1 MEEIIEVKGREI
13 LDSRGNPTLEVEV
26 TTISGFKGIAQ
37 VPSGASK
44 GKYEAVELRD
54 EDERFFGKGVQKAIK
69 NIELFIAPEI
79 LGMDVLDQEE
89 IDRRMIN
96 LDESKNKSNIG
107 ANAILGVSLA
117 VARTGSL
124 CLGIP
129 LYKYIGGLFANVLP
143 IPFLNIINGGKHA
156 ENNLDIQEFM
166 IVPYGFNS
174 FKEAIRAGAEIY
186 MKLKE
191 VLKKKELS
199 TGIGDEGGFSP
210 ILKNNEEAIRL
221 IIEAIDNAKYKL
233 GEEIFIA
240 LDCAASSFY
249 KNGKYIFE
257 GKEIEGE
264 ELKEYYL
271 RLIEKY
277 PIISIE
283 DPFDEEDYDSW
294 KNFTKEVKNK
304 IQIVGDDIFVTNKE
318 KFLFGIENGIG
329 NAILIKLNQIGT
341 LTETLE
347 VINIARKYGYN
358 YMISHR
364 SGETIDS
371 FIADFSVATQSFQI
385 KTGAPA
391 RGERVAKYNRLITIE
406 DELKDKAKYG
416 REFLRIKK

>member
-69 NIELFIAPEI
+69 NIELLIAPEI
-79 LGMDVLDQEE
+79 LGIDVLDQEE
-89 IDRRMIN
+89 IDKRMIN
-96 LDESKNKSNIG
+96 LDGTKNKSNIG

-117 VARTGSL
+117 VARAGSAF
-124 CLGIP
+124 LGIP
-129 LYKYIGGLFANVLP
+129 LYRYIGGLFSNVLP
-143 IPFLNIINGGKHA
+143 VPFLNIINGGKHA
-156 ENNLDIQEFM
+156 ENNIDIQEFM

-174 FKEAIRAGAEIY
+174 FKEALRASAEIY

-191 VLKKKELS
+191 VLKSKGLS
-199 TGIGDEGGFSP
+199 VGIGDEGGFSP
-210 ILKNNEEAIRL
+210 FLNNNEEAIKL
-221 IIEAIDNAKYKL
+221 IIEAVEKAKYKL

-240 LDCAASSFY
+240 LDCAASSFF
-249 KNGKYIFE
+249 KDGKYLFE
-257 GKEIEGE
+257 GKEINGDD
-264 ELKEYYL
+264 LIEYYL
-271 RLIEKY
+271 KLIEKY

-283 DPFDEEDYDSW
+283 DPFDEEDYESW
-294 KNFTKEVKNK
+294 KIFTKEVNDKT
-304 IQIVGDDIFVTNKE
+304 QIVGDDVFVTNKE
-318 KFLFGIENGIG
+318 KFLFGIENGIA

-358 YMISHR
+358 YIISHR
-364 SGETIDS
+364 SGETSDT
-371 FIADFSVATQSFQI
+371 FISDFSVATQSFQI

-391 RGERVAKYNRLITIE
+391 RGERVAKYNRLLVIE
-406 DELKDKAKYG
+406 EELKDKAKYG

>member
-1 MEEIIEVKGREI
+1 MEEIVEVKGREI

-26 TTISGFKGIAQ
+26 ITISGFKGIAQ

-69 NIELFIAPEI
+69 NIELLIAPEI
-79 LGMDVLDQEE
+79 LGIDVLEQEE
-89 IDRRMIN
+89 IDKRMIN
-96 LDESKNKSNIG
+96 LDGTKNKSNIG

-117 VARTGSL
+117 VARAGSSF
-124 CLGIP
+124 LGIP
-129 LYKYIGGLFANVLP
+129 LYRYIGGLFSNVLP
-143 IPFLNIINGGKHA
+143 VPFLNIINGGKHA
-156 ENNLDIQEFM
+156 ENNIDIQEFM

-174 FKEAIRAGAEIY
+174 FKEALRASAEVY

-191 VLKKKELS
+191 VLKSKGLS

-210 ILKNNEEAIRL
+210 FLNNNEEAIKL
-221 IIEAIDNAKYKL
+221 IIEAVEKTKYKL

-240 LDCAASSFY
+240 LDSAASSFF
-249 KNGKYIFE
+249 KDGKYLFE
-257 GKEIEGE
+257 GKEIKGDD
-264 ELKEYYL
+264 LIEYYL
-271 RLIEKY
+271 KLIEKY

-283 DPFDEEDYDSW
+283 DPFDEEDYESW
-294 KNFTKEVKNK
+294 KIFTKEVKDK
-304 IQIVGDDIFVTNKE
+304 IQVIGDDIFVTNKE
-318 KFLFGIENGIG
+318 KFLFGIENGIA

-358 YMISHR
+358 YIISHR
-364 SGETIDS
+364 SGETSDT
-371 FIADFSVATQSFQI
+371 FISDFSVATQSFQI

-391 RGERVAKYNRLITIE
+391 RGERVAKYNRLIVIE
-406 DELKDKAKYG
+406 EELKDKARYG

>member
-54 EDERFFGKGVQKAIK
+54 EDERFFGRGVQKAIK
-69 NIELFIAPEI
+69 NIELLIAPEI
-79 LGMDVLDQEE
+79 LGIDVLDQEE

-96 LDESKNKSNIG
+96 LDGTKNKSNIG

-117 VARTGSL
+117 VARAASAF
-124 CLGIP
+124 LGIP
-129 LYKYIGGLFANVLP
+129 LYRYIGGLFSNVLP
-143 IPFLNIINGGKHA
+143 VPFLNIINGGKHA
-156 ENNLDIQEFM
+156 ENNIDIQEFM

-174 FKEAIRAGAEIY
+174 FKDSIKASAEIY

-191 VLKKKELS
+191 VLKSKGLS
-199 TGIGDEGGFSP
+199 VGIGDEGGFSP
-210 ILKNNEEAIRL
+210 FLSNNEEAIKL
-221 IIEAIDNAKYKL
+221 IIEAIEKTKYKL

-240 LDCAASSFY
+240 LDCAASSFF
-249 KNGKYIFE
+249 KDGKYFFE
-257 GKEIEGE
+257 GKEINGDD
-264 ELKEYYL
+264 LIEYYL
-271 RLIEKY
+271 KLIEKY
-277 PIISIE
+277 LIISIE
-283 DPFDEEDYDSW
+283 DPFDEEDYESW
-294 KNFTKEVKNK
+294 KMFTKEVKDK

-318 KFLFGIENGIG
+318 KFLFGIENGIA

-358 YMISHR
+358 YIISHR
-364 SGETIDS
+364 SGETSDT
-371 FIADFSVATQSFQI
+371 FISDFSVATQSFQI

-391 RGERVAKYNRLITIE
+391 RGERVTKYNRLIVIE
-406 DELKDKAKYG
+406 EELKDNAKYG
-416 REFLRIKK
+416 REFLRIKR

>member
-26 TTISGFKGIAQ
+26 TTISGFKGNSQ

-54 EDERFFGKGVQKAIK
+54 GDERFFGKGVQNAIK
-69 NIELFIAPEI
+69 NIELCIAPEI
-79 LGMDVLDQEE
+79 LGIDVLDQEE
-89 IDRRMIN
+89 IDKRMIN
-96 LDESKNKSNIG
+96 LDGTKNKSKIG

-117 VARTGSL
+117 VARAGSSF
-124 CLGIP
+124 LGIP
-129 LYKYIGGLFANVLP
+129 LYRYIGGLFANVLP
-143 IPFLNIINGGKHA
+143 VPYLNIINGGKHA

-166 IVPYGFNS
+166 IVPYGFYS
-174 FKEAIRAGAEIY
+174 FKDALRASAEIY

-191 VLKKKELS
+191 VLKERDLS
-199 TGIGDEGGFSP
+199 VGIGDEGGFSP
-210 ILKNNEEAIRL
+210 ILKNNEEAIKL
-221 IIEAIDNAKYKL
+221 IIEAVERAKYKPQ
-233 GEEIFIA
+233 EEIFLA
-240 LDCAASSFY
+240 LDVAASSFF
-249 KNGKYIFE
+249 KDGKYHFE
-257 GKEIEGE
+257 GKKINGE
-264 ELKEYYL
+264 DLIEYYL

-294 KNFTKEVKNK
+294 KIFTKEVKDK

-318 KFLFGIENGIG
+318 KFLFGIENGIA

-341 LTETLE
+341 ITETLE

-358 YMISHR
+358 YIISHR
-364 SGETIDS
+364 SGETTDT
-371 FIADFSVATQSFQI
+371 FISDFSVATQSFQI

-391 RGERVAKYNRLITIE
+391 RGERVAKYNRLLVIE
-406 DELKDKAKYG
+406 EELGDKARYG

>member
-69 NIELFIAPEI
+69 NIELLIAPEI
-79 LGMDVLDQEE
+79 LGIDVLDQEE

-96 LDESKNKSNIG
+96 LDGTKNKSNIG

-117 VARTGSL
+117 VARAGSAF
-124 CLGIP
+124 LGIP
-129 LYKYIGGLFANVLP
+129 LYRYIGGLFSNVLP
-143 IPFLNIINGGKHA
+143 VPFLNIINGGKHA
-156 ENNLDIQEFM
+156 ENNIDIQEFM

-174 FKEAIRAGAEIY
+174 FKDAIRASAEIY

-191 VLKKKELS
+191 VLKSKGLS

-210 ILKNNEEAIRL
+210 FLNNNEEAIKL
-221 IIEAIDNAKYKL
+221 IIEAIEKAKYKL
-233 GEEIFIA
+233 GEEIFLA
-240 LDCAASSFY
+240 LDCAASSFF
-249 KNGKYIFE
+249 KDGKYLFE
-257 GKEIEGE
+257 GKEINGDD
-264 ELKEYYL
+264 LIEYYL
-271 RLIEKY
+271 KLIEKY

-283 DPFDEEDYDSW
+283 DPFDEEDYESW
-294 KNFTKEVKNK
+294 KIFTKEVKDK
-304 IQIVGDDIFVTNKE
+304 IQIIGDDIFVTNKE
-318 KFLFGIENGIG
+318 KFLFGIENGIA

-358 YMISHR
+358 YIISHR
-364 SGETIDS
+364 SGETSDT
-371 FIADFSVATQSFQI
+371 FISDFSVATQSFQI

-391 RGERVAKYNRLITIE
+391 RGERVAKYNRLIVIE
-406 DELKDKAKYG
+406 EELKDKAKYG

>member
-54 EDERFFGKGVQKAIK
+54 EDERFFGRGVQKAIK
-69 NIELFIAPEI
+69 NIELLIAPEI
-79 LGMDVLDQEE
+79 LGIDVLDQEE

-96 LDESKNKSNIG
+96 LDGTKNKSNIG
-107 ANAILGVSLA
+107 ANSILGVSLA
-117 VARTGSL
+117 VARAASAF
-124 CLGIP
+124 LGIP
-129 LYKYIGGLFANVLP
+129 LYRYIGGLFSNVLP
-143 IPFLNIINGGKHA
+143 VPFLNIINGGKHA
-156 ENNLDIQEFM
+156 ENNIDIQEFM

-174 FKEAIRAGAEIY
+174 FKDAIRASAEIY

-191 VLKKKELS
+191 VLKSKGLS
-199 TGIGDEGGFSP
+199 VGIGDEGGFSP
-210 ILKNNEEAIRL
+210 FLSNNEEAIKL
-221 IIEAIDNAKYKL
+221 IIEAIEKTKYKL

-240 LDCAASSFY
+240 LDCAASSFF
-249 KNGKYIFE
+249 KDGKYLF
-257 GKEIEGE
+257 EGE
-264 ELKEYYL
+264 EINGDDLIEYYL
-271 RLIEKY
+271 KLIEKY
-277 PIISIE
+277 LIISIE
-283 DPFDEEDYDSW
+283 DPFDEEDYESW
-294 KNFTKEVKNK
+294 KIFTKEVKDK

-318 KFLFGIENGIG
+318 KFLFGIENGIA

-358 YMISHR
+358 YIISHR
-364 SGETIDS
+364 SGETSDT
-371 FIADFSVATQSFQI
+371 FISDFSVATQSFQI

-391 RGERVAKYNRLITIE
+391 RGERVTKYNRLIVIE
-406 DELKDKAKYG
+406 EELKDKAKYG
-416 REFLRIKK
+416 REFLRIKR

>member
-69 NIELFIAPEI
+69 NIELLIAPEI
-79 LGMDVLDQEE
+79 LGIDVLDQEE

-96 LDESKNKSNIG
+96 LDGTKNKSNIG

-117 VARTGSL
+117 VARAGSAF
-124 CLGIP
+124 LGIP
-129 LYKYIGGLFANVLP
+129 LYRYIGGLFANVLP
-143 IPFLNIINGGKHA
+143 VPFLNIINGGKHA

-174 FKEAIRAGAEIY
+174 FKDAIRASAEIY

-191 VLKKKELS
+191 VLKEKGLS
-199 TGIGDEGGFSP
+199 IGIGDEGGFSP
-210 ILKNNEEAIRL
+210 FLNNNEEAIKL
-221 IIEAIDNAKYKL
+221 IIEAVDKANYKL

-240 LDCAASSFY
+240 LDCAASSFF
-249 KNGKYIFE
+249 KDGKYLFE
-257 GKEIEGE
+257 GKEINGDY
-264 ELKEYYL
+264 LIEYYL
-271 RLIEKY
+271 KLIERY

-283 DPFDEEDYDSW
+283 DPFDEEDYESW
-294 KNFTKEVKNK
+294 KIFTKEVKDK

-318 KFLFGIENGIG
+318 KFLFGIENGIA

-347 VINIARKYGYN
+347 VINIARKYGYK
-358 YMISHR
+358 YIISHR
-364 SGETIDS
+364 SGETSDT
-371 FIADFSVATQSFQI
+371 FISDFSVATQSFQI

-391 RGERVAKYNRLITIE
+391 RGERIVKYNRLIVIE
-406 DELKDKAKYG
+406 EELKDKAKYG